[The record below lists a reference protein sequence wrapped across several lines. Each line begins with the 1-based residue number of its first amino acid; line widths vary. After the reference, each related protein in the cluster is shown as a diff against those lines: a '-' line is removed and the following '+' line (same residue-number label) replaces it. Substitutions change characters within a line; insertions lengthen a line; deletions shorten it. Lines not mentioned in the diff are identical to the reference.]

1 MKKLLTIGLITL
13 AGFMVV
19 PNATEV
25 RAENEPTSEVTSTT
39 TSSEDV
45 TSSEDSSSS
54 SASSTSENTDASTP
68 TTEAFDFGKWLE
80 EHFTA
85 QTITTITS
93 VLTMLAV
100 VLKLVSYTKSLAKD
114 KATTIDEVKN
124 QVVEILQST
133 NKESVEKSIN
143 ELVAP
148 LEKEVGSITPVLN
161 AFAKILAL
169 SQENTPESRLAI
181 LELIQELGNVSG
193 NVVAK
198 AKSEVNK
205 QVEEEQKEQEEKI
218 DLLTEIETKNTPVE

>member
-25 RAENEPTSEVTSTT
+25 RAETEPTSEVSQSSNQTSINSENNATSEVSSSTTENNGTSTE
-39 TSSEDV
+39 S
-45 TSSEDSSSS
+45 
-54 SASSTSENTDASTP
+54 
-68 TTEAFDFGKWLE
+68 FDFGKWLE

-85 QTITTITS
+85 TTITTITS

-100 VLKLVSYTKSLAKD
+100 VLKLVAYTKSLAKE
-114 KATTIDEVKN
+114 KQTTADDIKN
-124 QVVEILQST
+124 QVIEILQST

-169 SQENTPESRLAI
+169 SQENTSESKLAI

-193 NVVAK
+193 NVIEK
-198 AKSEVNK
+198 AKEEVNK
-205 QVEEEQKEQEEKI
+205 QTEEETKKQEENVEA
-218 DLLTEIETKNTPVE
+218 LTQIEQKNSSTPVE